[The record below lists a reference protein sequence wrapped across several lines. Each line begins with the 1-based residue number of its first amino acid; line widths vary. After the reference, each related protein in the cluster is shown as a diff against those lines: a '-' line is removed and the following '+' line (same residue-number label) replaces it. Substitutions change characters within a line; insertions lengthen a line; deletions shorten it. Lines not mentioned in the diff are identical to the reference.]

1 MVENGAFSHTK
12 DYVPIFF
19 GESPSQRASKSIH
32 WVKSYG
38 NFGEQGD
45 FTKVWSCIKKGLR
58 LQPAQQAC
66 V

>member
-1 MVENGAFSHTK
+1 MVENGAFSHTI
-12 DYVPIFF
+12 DYIPIFF

-45 FTKVWSCIKKGLR
+45 FT
-58 LQPAQQAC
+58 
-66 V
+66 